1 MKNYKKHLA
10 LLLSAAMIFVQG
22 SIVFADGEDNE
33 TVTPGNEVVSGV
45 SDNNNASDE
54 TAAPG
59 ETAAPD
65 EAVPGEE
72 NKEDNNVVPQ
82 PPVPA
87 VTSIALESNEKYPFQ
102 TKEFGPVTKTYVSL
116 RQCAELL
123 NAAIEWQESDKSVH
137 IVKGSKYLRLVI
149 DQPTFNVY
157 DFDFNGKL
165 NMKKGTEYSLITD
178 EEKTMLLNGGLTGNE
193 IAPILTDINGGS
205 TYLPI
210 RAVAEALFGVKA
222 PNGAETVAW
231 VDGVTTFNISND
243 EMAAGSWDDYLAV
256 RFKDGSIPL
265 PEIGAEPVV
274 EKGSVS
280 IKVKGNFEGADPA
293 LGDGV
298 VVTLDGKTQTAANGG
313 ACTFAEVNAGTY
325 TLTVSSIPEGYT
337 AAETTV
343 TVEAGKEAS
352 VSILLEKAADDK
364 DNDNKDNGENSKSD
378 DQQTQKKNET
388 KDNAG
393 NGNNTGSAAENGDKS
408 GDAANK

>member
-10 LLLSAAMIFVQG
+10 LLLTAAMIFVQG

-33 TVTPGNEVVSGV
+33 TVTPGNEVVSDV

-54 TAAPG
+54 TIAPG
-59 ETAAPD
+59 ETAAQD
-65 EAVPGEE
+65 ETVPGEE
-72 NKEDNNVVPQ
+72 SKEDNNVVPQ
-82 PPVPA
+82 PPVSA

-123 NAAIEWQESDKSVH
+123 NAAIEWQESDQSVH

-178 EEKTMLLNGGLTGNE
+178 EEKSMLLNGGLTGNE

-243 EMAAGSWDDYLAV
+243 AMAAGSWDNYLAE
-256 RFKDGSIPL
+256 RFRDGSIPL

-280 IKVKGNFEGADPA
+280 VKVTGNFETADPA

-325 TLTVSSIPEGYT
+325 TLTVSNIPEGYT

-343 TVEAGKEAS
+343 TVEAGKEAN
-352 VSILLEKAADDK
+352 VSIYLVKATDD
-364 DNDNKDNGENSKSD
+364 KDNGENSKSD
-378 DQQTQKKNET
+378 DQETQKKDET
-388 KDNAG
+388 KDNA
-393 NGNNTGSAAENGDKS
+393 GSAAENGDKS
-408 GDAANK
+408 GDAENK

>member
-10 LLLSAAMIFVQG
+10 LLLTAAMIFVQG

-82 PPVPA
+82 PQVPA

-243 EMAAGSWDDYLAV
+243 EMTAGSWDNYLAE

-280 IKVKGNFEGADPA
+280 VKVTGNFEGADPA

-352 VSILLEKAADDK
+352 VSILLEKAADD
-364 DNDNKDNGENSKSD
+364 NGKNSKSD
-378 DQQTQKKNET
+378 DQETLKNDET

-393 NGNNTGSAAENGDKS
+393 SENNAGGAAENDGKS